1 MQQHLFLLLLAV
13 CLALRLN
20 AVALAA
26 SPPPRVANAIL
37 GPAGAA
43 QLENILAE
51 QLKVQGASLREMIRE
66 VVQSELDS
74 RGVTQLGVTAG
85 QMLNA

>member
-1 MQQHLFLLLLAV
+1 M
-13 CLALRLN
+13 
-20 AVALAA
+20 AA
-26 SPPPRVANAIL
+26 PAPRVANAIL

-43 QLENILAE
+43 QLESILAE

-66 VVQSELDS
+66 VVQSELDA